1 MEKHTSLVRLLIGV
15 ILVLGIGGAL
25 FLAHYEFAERKNELT
40 KRAIA
45 LATTLHVEDLR
56 VLEGNSNDLTK
67 PEYRTIKSNL
77 ARASALFKDTRFVY
91 LMGYNGTKLYFK
103 VDSESPQ
110 SEDYSPPGQIYTESS
125 ELQIL
130 NYINGISFAEGP
142 YTDRWGTWI
151 SAYAPVKDTDGSTLA
166 IVGIDVHAWST
177 LLHIGLISSIPLIVA
192 FFLLLLL
199 LIEHRAHALG
209 TSIHEIVRGKK
220 RGADSTLVRS
230 GAFIAK

>member
-1 MEKHTSLVRLLIGV
+1 MEKHTTLLRSLIGIV
-15 ILVLGIGGAL
+15 LILGIGGAL
-25 FLAHYEFAERKNELT
+25 FLAHYEFNERKNELT

-45 LATTLHVEDLR
+45 LATILDIDELQT
-56 VLEGNSNDLTK
+56 LEGNSSDLDK
-67 PEYRTIKSNL
+67 PEYRALKTSL
-77 ARASALFKDTRFVY
+77 TQASTLFKDTRFVY

-103 VDSESPQ
+103 VDSEDPQ
-110 SEDYSPPGQIYTESS
+110 SQDYSPPGQIYTESS
-125 ELQIL
+125 ETQIL
-130 NYINGISFAEGP
+130 NFINGVSFAEGP

-151 SAYAPVKDTDGSTLA
+151 SAYAPVKGVDGTTVA

-177 LLHIGLISSIPLIVA
+177 LLHIGLISSIPLIIA
-192 FFLLLLL
+192 FFLLLLI